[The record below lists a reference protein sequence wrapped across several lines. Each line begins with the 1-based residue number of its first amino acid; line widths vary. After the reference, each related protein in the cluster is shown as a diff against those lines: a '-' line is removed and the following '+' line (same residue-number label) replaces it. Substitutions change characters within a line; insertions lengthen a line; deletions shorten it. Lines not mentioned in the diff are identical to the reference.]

1 MWVGYLKEAQLS
13 PRFGKSLNLQNSS
26 LVGSFKKINAFLSTL
41 YALMKLFTI
50 NGVYIKTAG
59 KLKMVFK
66 TRFFLTLAKLRLNP
80 CKSEVKGAIYHVAIA
95 TVIFPHEKLSSC
107 FRSKVHLL
115 FVWCLYNH
123 DTVEPRLEPR
133 YYGHEI

>member
-1 MWVGYLKEAQLS
+1 M
-13 PRFGKSLNLQNSS
+13 
-26 LVGSFKKINAFLSTL
+26 
-41 YALMKLFTI
+41 
-50 NGVYIKTAG
+50 
-59 KLKMVFK
+59 
-66 TRFFLTLAKLRLNP
+66 AKLRLNNWP

-123 DTVEPRLEPR
+123 DNAVEPCLEPR
-133 YYGHEI
+133 YYGHFFWPGKTAIHFLVKKKNPTRLYGQRPHFKTPDGGTFYNFTSLVQ